1 MAVLFMCELDAHR
14 ECREPLLQAGVL
26 TFRHWPGVGSFAMQ
40 FIIKDKIKH
49 LVRDIVWRGR
59 CGALPRQ
66 VRDTQ
71 RRYGAQKTL
80 CATAGRDT
88 KRLLREVACSAALC
102 AGALPAG

>member
-1 MAVLFMCELDAHR
+1 MVNCRITEL
-14 ECREPLLQAGVL
+14 L
-26 TFRHWPGVGSFAMQ
+26 TNMSTA
-40 FIIKDKIKH
+40 
-49 LVRDIVWRGR
+49 RDERRVTRGR